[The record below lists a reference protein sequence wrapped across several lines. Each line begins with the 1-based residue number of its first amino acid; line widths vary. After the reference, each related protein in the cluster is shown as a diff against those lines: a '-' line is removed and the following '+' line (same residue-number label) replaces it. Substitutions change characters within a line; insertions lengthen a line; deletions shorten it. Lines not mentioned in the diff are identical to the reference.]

1 MPVLSYKLLGADSQ
15 ELELIR
21 YQLQEI
27 AKMQDQM
34 IHAIG
39 EGNQKDDIREKM
51 GKIQEYVHKIGTIEE
66 RKKKI
71 EERLQNI
78 KGILRQTSK

>member
-1 MPVLSYKLLGADSQ
+1 MPILSYKLLGADSQ

-27 AKMQDQM
+27 TKMQDQM

-39 EGNQKDDIREKM
+39 EGNQKDEIKVKM
-51 GKIQEYVHKIGTIEE
+51 TKIQEYVDKIGRIEE
-66 RKKKI
+66 RKKMI
-71 EERLQNI
+71 EERI
-78 KGILRQTSK
+78 